1 MTTATPAQPM
11 TAADFFFPG
20 SGSIGSF
27 GVVSSDQASI
37 NAMADALQKQGALGS
52 ISAAVKTLSAAGLG
66 AVSNQ
71 IAAAAHGLLHLDRG
85 LGGLVVQG
93 WGQIAELTAAAKR
106 TVAAPGSEEV
116 VELATHSITW
126 THNPQIDVLVN
137 DARVA
142 TMHFEL
148 SIRFTVKGLTATVR
162 DGNLVRLSSGGCEV
176 TGTLAA
182 EGRPL
187 AQREAQ
193 FQLPLLVPLG
203 GDGIPLLG
211 SGREPAGGQDDPSH
225 VAPMRHAS

>member
-11 TAADFFFPG
+11 TAAAFFF
-20 SGSIGSF
+20 SGSESIGPV
-27 GVVSSDQASI
+27 GVVSSEQASI

-52 ISAAVKTLSAAGLG
+52 ISATVKTLSRAGLG

-71 IAAAAHGLLHLDRG
+71 IAAAAHGLLDLG
-85 LGGLVVQG
+85 LGEFVVQG
-93 WGQIAELTAAAKR
+93 WCQIADLNAAAKR
-106 TVAAPGSEEV
+106 TVAAPGSEV
-116 VELATHSITW
+116 VVDLATHSITW
-126 THNPQIDVLVN
+126 THNPQIGVLVN

-142 TMHFEL
+142 TVHFEL
-148 SIRFTVKGLTATVR
+148 FIRFTVKGLAATVR
-162 DGNLVRLSSGGCEV
+162 DGNLVRLSSGGCDV

-182 EGRPL
+182 EGRQL

-193 FQLPLLVPLG
+193 FQLPLLVRL

-211 SGREPAGGQDDPSH
+211 SDREPAGGQDDPPH

>member
-1 MTTATPAQPM
+1 MTTAIPAQPM
-11 TAADFFFPG
+11 TAAAFFF
-20 SGSIGSF
+20 SGSDSIGPV

-52 ISAAVKTLSAAGLG
+52 ISAAVKTLSRAGLG

-71 IAAAAHGLLHLDRG
+71 IAAAAHGLLDLDLG
-85 LGGLVVQG
+85 LGELVVQG
-93 WGQIAELTAAAKR
+93 WCQIADLNAAAKR
-106 TVAAPGSEEV
+106 TVAAPGSEV
-116 VELATHSITW
+116 VVDLATHSITW

-142 TMHFEL
+142 TVHFEL

-182 EGRPL
+182 EGRQL

-193 FQLPLLVPLG
+193 FQLPVLVRL
-203 GDGIPLLG
+203 GDGIPLLP
-211 SGREPAGGQDDPSH
+211 SGREPASGQDGPPH
-225 VAPMRHAS
+225 AAPLRRAG

>member
-1 MTTATPAQPM
+1 MTTATSAQPM
-11 TAADFFFPG
+11 TAAAFFF
-20 SGSIGSF
+20 SGSESISPV

-37 NAMADALQKQGALGS
+37 NAMADALQEQGALGS
-52 ISAAVKTLSAAGLG
+52 ISAAVKTLSRAGLG

-71 IAAAAHGLLHLDRG
+71 IAAAAHGLLDLDLG
-85 LGGLVVQG
+85 LGELVVAG
-93 WGQIAELTAAAKR
+93 WCQIADLTAAAKR
-106 TVAAPGSEEV
+106 TVAAPGSEV
-116 VELATHSITW
+116 VVDLAIHSITW

-142 TMHFEL
+142 TVHFEL
-148 SIRFTVKGLTATVR
+148 SIRFTVKGLAATVR

-182 EGRPL
+182 EGRQL

-193 FQLPLLVPLG
+193 FQLPLLVRL

-211 SGREPAGGQDDPSH
+211 SGREPAGGQDDPPH
-225 VAPMRHAS
+225 VAPMRQAG

>member
-11 TAADFFFPG
+11 TAAAFFFPG
-20 SGSIGSF
+20 SESIGPV

-52 ISAAVKTLSAAGLG
+52 ISAAVKTLSRAGLG

-71 IAAAAHGLLHLDRG
+71 IAAAAHGLLDLDLG
-85 LGGLVVQG
+85 LGELVVQG
-93 WGQIAELTAAAKR
+93 WCQIADLNAAAKR
-106 TVAAPGSEEV
+106 TVAAPGSEV
-116 VELATHSITW
+116 VDLATHSITW

-142 TMHFEL
+142 TVHFEL
-148 SIRFTVKGLTATVR
+148 SIRFTVKGLAAMVR

-182 EGRPL
+182 EGRQL

-193 FQLPLLVPLG
+193 FQLPLLVRL

-211 SGREPAGGQDDPSH
+211 SDREPAGGQDDPPH

>member
-1 MTTATPAQPM
+1 
-11 TAADFFFPG
+11 
-20 SGSIGSF
+20 
-27 GVVSSDQASI
+27 
-37 NAMADALQKQGALGS
+37 
-52 ISAAVKTLSAAGLG
+52 VKTLSRAGLG

-71 IAAAAHGLLHLDRG
+71 IAAAAHGLLDLDLG
-85 LGGLVVQG
+85 LGELVVQG
-93 WGQIAELTAAAKR
+93 WCQIADLNAAAKR
-106 TVAAPGSEEV
+106 TVAAPGSEV
-116 VELATHSITW
+116 VVDLATHSITW
-126 THNPQIDVLVN
+126 THNPQIDVFVN

-142 TMHFEL
+142 TVHFEL

-182 EGRPL
+182 EGRQL

-193 FQLPLLVPLG
+193 FQLPLLVRL

-211 SGREPAGGQDDPSH
+211 SDREPAGGQDDPPH